1 MLCFTTFKIKIVNVT
16 RTSLL
21 FIPTWSYIRIWAWG
35 KQKWRKLCACKLW
48 LQLLQITIKFIPFTI
63 NLPFL
68 VVPISSSSILRI
80 CSWADMFSLVATN
93 CHKIY
98 RQNLN
103 EKISTQQRGVM
114 FVVWRHGKLPRFQI
128 SIHDVRR
135 IIKGTPCPRKNNWII
150 MFNL

>member
-103 EKISTQQRGVM
+103 EKYRHSNAVWCSLSDVM
-114 FVVWRHGKLPRFQI
+114 ENCLVFRFLYTTY
-128 SIHDVRR
+128 V
-135 IIKGTPCPRKNNWII
+135 G
-150 MFNL
+150 